1 MKKTMIAMGLI
12 LASVGSASAE
22 SAPEGDK
29 WVGGFIEHYD
39 TDTQKEGF
47 PDYFDKGFGFGAEV
61 GFRFKPQWAVRLEW
75 SHLDIDSSAGAQ
87 DQSGNRIGVD
97 ALYFLPDDLMYV
109 FGGLKHMKLA
119 ESTRMANVGLGKH
132 WAINDKW
139 RVITEIA
146 AYHDFGEGYNDISYK
161 LGLAYT
167 FGGKSATAAP
177 AAPKDSDNDGVYDNR
192 DQCPNTAAGVQ
203 VDSTGCSVDT
213 DGDGILNSID
223 QCPDTPAGTI
233 VGAKGCSLVLDTDQ
247 DGVLDTADK
256 CADTPLTDKVDATG
270 CSVFMETKVAVDLK
284 VLFGNNRAKVSN
296 PDDSQF
302 QEFADF
308 MNRYPQTDTVIEGHA
323 SAPGKADYNLWI
335 SKKRAEAVRQLLIE
349 QYGIDGARITSQG
362 FGETQLIDTANTQAA
377 NEVNRRITAK
387 VSTTKSEKV
396 LKN

>member
-47 PDYFDKGFGFGAEV
+47 PDYFDNGFGFGAEV

-75 SHLDIDSSAGAQ
+75 SHLDIDASAGAQ

-119 ESTRMANVGLGKH
+119 ESTRMANLGFGKH

-177 AAPKDSDNDGVYDNR
+177 AAPKDSDNDGVYNNR
-192 DQCPNTAAGVQ
+192 
-203 VDSTGCSVDT
+203 
-213 DGDGILNSID
+213 D

-256 CADTPLTDKVDATG
+256 CADTPLTYKVDATG
-270 CSVFMETKVAVDLK
+270 CSVFMETEVAVDLK
-284 VLFGNNRAKVSN
+284 VLFGNNRSKVNN

-349 QYGIDGARITSQG
+349 QYGIDGARITLQG

-387 VSTTKSEKV
+387 VSTTKREKV